1 MARQILILLL
11 LLLPLFSCGSDDAYP
26 YTQIENDDYA
36 TRVYTLQNGV
46 KLYLTQNDVAPRVAL
61 SLCFPSMTVAGLDT
75 LYAPSRQSAEY
86 PLLAARI
93 GSNGAIVHEQG
104 SSVLISDD
112 IPASELENWS
122 VIMRGTFRKFPAG
135 LSVVVSGDIDFAE
148 AVTLLRR
155 HFADVPMFEPHVVT
169 PSPTDDAR
177 WLLSAMPVADSFVRK
192 IEAGTIAATD
202 VDAIK
207 NNYALLCE
215 TDFHDNAFRARA
227 ISYVALRSCVGGD
240 TGFLAHRLDSVTA
253 ASFRA
258 FKTMK
263 LGRRPLAPDSID
275 ATASNS
281 IELLASPPTK
291 VLFPDASSLEVH
303 SASNRPRFIAGDE
316 RRDVYRLALLV
327 PTSVVPV
334 PIMSAVARYVNS
346 HFESIATDFV
356 AEVAGTSLA
365 LCLKGRGNDATVAIP
380 HAVARLKE
388 LLCSCSL
395 YDYLLSQ
402 GESLAADKRI
412 LANIAPMSVAYAKGG
427 NRVCGLRAIADS
439 FAELLFS
446 PVTEILYS
454 GDDADMVRESLMP
467 LFGATPVAAG
477 STHAEPGDTAAAC
490 YILPLATDGV
500 TAINIICD
508 TPDAADAAAMLVH
521 NVAVQ
526 LSRAPQT
533 GFYSNGALVAAHPA
547 SEQLPFSREVFS
559 AAQSMLLYGLS
570 SIGGDAPGLFHEYQH
585 ELLTGYSSAA
595 LYDALVGLDYSDVA
609 ELYDRCSHSATTRFF
624 IGKGSSPAMQA
635 VMRQGGAV
643 LLTLN
648 EVFGY

>member
-46 KLYLTQNDVAPRVAL
+46 KLYLTQNGVAPRVAL
-61 SLCFPSMTVAGLDT
+61 SLCFPSMTAAGLDT
-75 LYAPSRQSAEY
+75 LYTPSRRSAEY

-93 GSNGAIVHEQG
+93 GSNGAVVHEQG
-104 SSVLISDD
+104 SSLLISDD

-122 VIMRGTFRKFPAG
+122 IIMRGTFRKFPVG

-155 HFADVPMFEPHVVT
+155 HFADVPMFEPSAVAL
-169 PSPTDDAR
+169 SSADDAR
-177 WLLSAMPVADSFVRK
+177 WLLNAVPVADSFVRK
-192 IEAGTIAATD
+192 IEAGTIAAAD

-215 TDFHDNAFRARA
+215 SEFYDNAFRARA
-227 ISYVALRSCVGGD
+227 ISYVALRSCAGGD
-240 TGFLAHRLDSVTA
+240 AGFLAHRLDSVTA

-258 FKTMK
+258 LKPMK

-281 IELLASPPTK
+281 IKLLAPPPTK
-291 VLFPDASSLEVH
+291 VLFPDADNLEVH
-303 SASNRPRFIAGDE
+303 FAPYRPHFIVGDE
-316 RRDVYRLALLV
+316 SRDVYRLALLV
-327 PTSVVPV
+327 PASVVPAS
-334 PIMSAVARYVNS
+334 IMSAIARYVNS
-346 HFESIATDFV
+346 RFESLATDFV

-365 LCLKGRGNDATVAIP
+365 LCLKGRGNDAAVAIP

-388 LLCSCSL
+388 LLRARPL

-402 GESLAADKRI
+402 GETLAADKRT

-439 FAELLFS
+439 FAEQLFS
-446 PVTEILYS
+446 PTTEILYS
-454 GDDADMVRESLMP
+454 GDNADKVRESLMP
-467 LFGATPVAAG
+467 LFGTTPVAAAG
-477 STHAEPGDTAAAC
+477 SYAEPGDTAAAC

-500 TAINIICD
+500 TAINISDD

-533 GFYSNGALVAAHPA
+533 GFYSNGALVAPHSA
-547 SEQLPFSREVFS
+547 SEQLPFSRELFS

-570 SIGGDAPGLFHEYQH
+570 SIGSDAPGLFREYQH
-585 ELLTGYSSAA
+585 RRFAGHSSAV
-595 LYDALVGLDYSDVA
+595 LYDALIGLDYSDVE
-609 ELYDRCSHSATTRFF
+609 ELYDRCSRRATTRFV
-624 IGKGSSPAMQA
+624 IGKGSSAAMQML
-635 VMRQGGAV
+635 MRQGGAV
-643 LLTLN
+643 LLTLD